1 MKLNFQDNLNTATH
15 STFKVN
21 LTLYLT
27 FLDQVFWKNI
37 EVMSDSCHLDRASND
52 EFCVECLF

>member
-37 EVMSDSCHLDRASND
+37 GVMSGSCHLDRASND
-52 EFCVECLF
+52 EFSVECLF